1 MFSQGDPTWSKED
14 KKKAVTVIVCF
25 LTALLAGITVW
36 SINGFVTW
44 TNHLSNGY
52 GMGWDEVTTSP
63 VDPAVQGLLAFFTI
77 GLLFISIFL
86 LISIKIEKPQT
97 ES

>member
-14 KKKAVTVIVCF
+14 KRKAATVIVCF

-36 SINGFVTW
+36 SINGSITW
-44 TNHLSNGY
+44 TNHFNNGY
-52 GMGWDEVTTSP
+52 GISWDEITTTP
-63 VDPAVQGLLAFFTI
+63 VDPAVQGLLAFLTI

-86 LISIKIEKPQT
+86 LISIQNDRY
-97 ES
+97 